1 MTLEQRLSAV
11 VQAIAADIKA
21 LKVNDGNL
29 TTLNTTNKTNLV
41 NAVNEIF
48 ALANGSA
55 QQTDVTAAINSLRTE
70 LMGVGVSS
78 AFDTFKEIAAYIDT
92 DTTLGA
98 SLSTAVTKRVRFD
111 DVQTLTTPEK
121 LQACTNIGIGNPDVD
136 LVAVFN
142 ASLV

>member
-1 MTLEQRLSAV
+1 MTLELRLAAV

-29 TTLNTTNKTNLV
+29 ATLNTTNKTNLV
-41 NAVNEIF
+41 NALNEVF

-55 QQTDVTAAINSLRTE
+55 KQTDVTAAINSLKTE
-70 LMGVGVSS
+70 LMGTGVPA
-78 AFDTFKEIAAYIDT
+78 AFDTFKEIADYINT

-111 DVQTLTTPEK
+111 AAQTLTLAEQT
-121 LQACTNIGIGNPDVD
+121 QACNNIGIGNPDTD
-136 LVAVFN
+136 FVAVFN
-142 ASLV
+142 LAMQ